1 VSFFGDLF
9 FITHHTS
16 HISDRSRITAAQQ
29 PAMGNKR
36 RVCLPEAN
44 QSSSKLGELRSEL
57 ASSRKVFALG
67 LLALMLA
74 SLLSI
79 VTATGV
85 GRLHFPWKTV
95 IEAIGEGLGLLPSDT
110 VERTPLLVVFD
121 IRLSRV
127 LLSFLVGSALGVA
140 GSVFQGV
147 LRNPLADPF
156 TIGVASGA
164 AFGAALALAFG
175 FGGTSY
181 LGLGTIPLLALLG
194 ALGALTL
201 VVMLGRVQGRVRRDT
216 LVLAGIVVATFLSAL
231 IALVKALDE
240 EAVSAIVFWVMGSFQ
255 GRGWIHV
262 GFSLPYIF
270 LGLYLVLRRSR
281 ELDILTLGEVQARQ
295 LGVEV
300 EKVRSHLLVGGSLL
314 TAAAVS
320 VSGVIGFVGL
330 VIPHLV
336 RMCLGATH
344 QRLMIFSALLGG
356 LALLW
361 SDVVARTLLPG
372 GEELP
377 VGVVTALVGG
387 PFFCLLLKRR
397 KGGVILD

>member
-1 VSFFGDLF
+1 MNTNYLAIVRTTILS
-9 FITHHTS
+9 
-16 HISDRSRITAAQQ
+16 
-29 PAMGNKR
+29 KR
-36 RVCLPEAN
+36 T
-44 QSSSKLGELRSEL
+44 
-57 ASSRKVFALG
+57 FALG
-67 LLALMLA
+67 LVLLVVV

-79 VTATGV
+79 MAATGI
-85 GRLHFPWKTV
+85 GRLQIPWRTV
-95 IEAIGEGLGLLPSDT
+95 IAAIGEGLGLAPPGT
-110 VERTPLLVVFD
+110 VERTPLVVVFG

-127 LLSFLVGSALGVA
+127 VLSFLVGSALGVA
-140 GSVFQGV
+140 GCVFQGI

-164 AFGAALALAFG
+164 AFGAALAFTLG
-175 FGGTSY
+175 LGGGSY
-181 LGLGTIPLLALLG
+181 LGLGTIPLLALIG
-194 ALGALTL
+194 ALGALAL
-201 VVMLGRVQGRVRRDT
+201 VVMLGRVQGRMRRDT

-231 IALVKALDE
+231 IALIKALDE

-262 GFSLPYIF
+262 GFSLPYLLI
-270 LGLYLVLRRSR
+270 GLYLVLSRGR

-300 EKVRSHLLVGGSLL
+300 GRTRRRLLVGASLL

-330 VIPHLV
+330 VVPHLV
-336 RMCLGATH
+336 RITVGASH
-344 QRLMIFSALLGG
+344 QRLMVLSAFLGG

-387 PFFCLLLKRR
+387 PFFCLLLKRSR
-397 KGGVILD
+397 GGVILD

>member
-1 VSFFGDLF
+1 LSELNK
-9 FITHHTS
+9 TS
-16 HISDRSRITAAQQ
+16 PNLQEIRSRLAAS
-29 PAMGNKR
+29 R
-36 RVCLPEAN
+36 RAFV
-44 QSSSKLGELRSEL
+44 LGIVLLTIVSVL
-57 ASSRKVFALG
+57 SVLG
-67 LLALMLA
+67 
-74 SLLSI
+74 
-79 VTATGV
+79 ATGI
-85 GRLHFPWKTV
+85 GRLEIPWGTV
-95 IEAIGEGLGLLPSDT
+95 IAAIGEGLGLSPTGS
-110 VERTPLLVVFD
+110 VERTPLVVVFD

-127 LLSFLVGSALGVA
+127 ILSFLMGAALGIA

-164 AFGAALALAFG
+164 AFGAALAFALG
-175 FGGTSY
+175 WGGTSY
-181 LGLGTIPLLALLG
+181 LGLGTIPLLALMG
-194 ALGALTL
+194 ALGALAL
-201 VVMLGRVQGRVRRDT
+201 VVMLGRVQGRLRRDT

-231 IALVKALDE
+231 IALIKSLDE

-262 GFSLPYIF
+262 GFALPYLLLGMF
-270 LGLYLVLRRSR
+270 LVVKCGR
-281 ELDILTLGEVQARQ
+281 ELDILTMGELQARQ

-300 EKVRSHLLVGGSLL
+300 ERVRRRLLVGASLL

-330 VIPHLV
+330 VVPHLV
-336 RMCLGATH
+336 RMTMGAAH
-344 QRLMIFSALLGG
+344 QRLMVFSGLLGG

-361 SDVVARTLLPG
+361 SDVAARTLLSG

-387 PFFCLLLKRR
+387 PFFCLLLKRKR
-397 KGGVILD
+397 GGIILD

>member
-1 VSFFGDLF
+1 MPPSDQSISNLEE
-9 FITHHTS
+9 IRDRLATS
-16 HISDRSRITAAQQ
+16 
-29 PAMGNKR
+29 R
-36 RVCLPEAN
+36 R
-44 QSSSKLGELRSEL
+44 G
-57 ASSRKVFALG
+57 FALAVMILV
-67 LLALMLA
+67 LL
-74 SLLSI
+74 SLLS
-79 VTATGV
+79 VLGATGI
-85 GRLHFPWKTV
+85 GRLPISWNTV
-95 IEAIGEGLGLLPSDT
+95 IAAIAEGLGLAPTGS
-110 VERTPLLVVFD
+110 VERTPLVVVFG

-127 LLSFLVGSALGVA
+127 VLSFLVGSALGVA
-140 GSVFQGV
+140 GSVFQGI

-164 AFGAALALAFG
+164 AFGAALAFTLG
-175 FGGTSY
+175 LGGGSY

-194 ALGALTL
+194 ALGALVL
-201 VVMLGRVQGRVRRDT
+201 VVTLGRVQGRMRRDT

-231 IALVKALDE
+231 IALIKALDE

-262 GFSLPYIF
+262 GFSLPYLFI
-270 LGLYLVLRRSR
+270 GLYLVASRAR

-300 EKVRSHLLVGGSLL
+300 ERVRRRLLVGASLL
-314 TAAAVS
+314 TASAVS

-336 RMCLGATH
+336 RLTLGASH
-344 QRLMIFSALLGG
+344 RRLMVLSSFLGG

-361 SDVVARTLLPG
+361 SDVMARTLLPG

-387 PFFCLLLKRR
+387 PFFCLLL
-397 KGGVILD
+397 

>member
-1 VSFFGDLF
+1 
-9 FITHHTS
+9 
-16 HISDRSRITAAQQ
+16 
-29 PAMGNKR
+29 M
-36 RVCLPEAN
+36 PEAN
-44 QSSSKLGELRSEL
+44 QSWSKLDELRGEL
-57 ASSRKVFALG
+57 AASRKTFALG
-67 LLALMLA
+67 LLALILA
-74 SLLSI
+74 CLLSI
-79 VTATGV
+79 VAATGV
-85 GRLHFPWKTV
+85 GRLAIPWKTV
-95 IEAIGEGLGLLPSDT
+95 VRAIGAGVGLLQSDA

-127 LLSFLVGSALGVA
+127 VLSFLVGSALGVA
-140 GSVFQGV
+140 GSVFQGI

-175 FGGTSY
+175 LGGTSY
-181 LGLGTIPLLALLG
+181 LGLGTMPLLALLG

-201 VVMLGRVQGRVRRDT
+201 VVMLGRVQGKVRRDT

-262 GFSLPYIF
+262 SFSFPYIL
-270 LGLYLVLRRSR
+270 LGFYLVLNRSR

-300 EKVRSHLLVGGSLL
+300 EKVRSRLLIGGSLL
-314 TAAAVS
+314 TAASVS

-344 QRLMIFSALLGG
+344 RRLMVLSALLGG

-361 SDVVARTLLPG
+361 SDVVARTLLSG

>member
-1 VSFFGDLF
+1 MRLRLAASRRA
-9 FITHHTS
+9 FI
-16 HISDRSRITAAQQ
+16 
-29 PAMGNKR
+29 
-36 RVCLPEAN
+36 
-44 QSSSKLGELRSEL
+44 
-57 ASSRKVFALG
+57 LG
-67 LLALMLA
+67 LLILVIL
-74 SLLSI
+74 SLVSVLG
-79 VTATGV
+79 ATGI
-85 GRLHFPWKTV
+85 GRLQIPWKTV
-95 IEAIGEGLGLLPSDT
+95 IGAIGEGLGLVQSGT
-110 VERTPLLVVFD
+110 VERTPLVVVFD

-127 LLSFLVGSALGVA
+127 VLSFLVGSALGVA
-140 GSVFQGV
+140 GSVFQGI

-164 AFGAALALAFG
+164 AFGAALAFALG
-175 FGGTSY
+175 WGGTSY
-181 LGLGTIPLLALLG
+181 LGLGTIPLLALFG
-194 ALGALTL
+194 ALGALAL
-201 VVMLGRVQGRVRRDT
+201 VLMFGRVQGRLRRDT

-231 IALVKALDE
+231 IALIKALDE

-262 GFSLPYIF
+262 GFSLPYLI
-270 LGLYLVLRRSR
+270 LGIYLVMKCAR

-300 EKVRSHLLVGGSLL
+300 ERVRRRLLVGASLL

-330 VIPHLV
+330 VVPHLV
-336 RMCLGATH
+336 RMTMGAAH
-344 QRLMIFSALLGG
+344 QRLILLSAFLGG
-356 LALLW
+356 LGLLW
-361 SDVVARTLLPG
+361 SDVVARTLLRG

-397 KGGVILD
+397 SGGVILD

>member
-1 VSFFGDLF
+1 
-9 FITHHTS
+9 
-16 HISDRSRITAAQQ
+16 
-29 PAMGNKR
+29 M
-36 RVCLPEAN
+36 
-44 QSSSKLGELRSEL
+44 
-57 ASSRKVFALG
+57 
-67 LLALMLA
+67 
-74 SLLSI
+74 SI
-79 VTATGV
+79 LVATGV
-85 GRLHFPWKTV
+85 GRLHFPWGTV
-95 IEAIGEGLGLLPSDT
+95 IGALGEGLGFCPSGT
-110 VERTPLLVVFD
+110 VERTPLVVVFG

-127 LLSFLVGSALGVA
+127 VLSFLVGAALGVA
-140 GSVFQGV
+140 GAVFQGI

-164 AFGAALALAFG
+164 AFGAALAFTLG
-175 FGGTSY
+175 LGGGSY

-194 ALGALTL
+194 ALGALVL
-201 VVMLGRVQGRVRRDT
+201 VVTLGQVQGRMRRDT

-262 GFSLPYIF
+262 GFSLPYLLI
-270 LGLYLVLRRSR
+270 GLCLVLSRAR

-300 EKVRSHLLVGGSLL
+300 ERVRNRLLVGASLL

-336 RMCLGATH
+336 RMVMGASH
-344 QRLMIFSALLGG
+344 QRLMVLSAFIGG
-356 LALLW
+356 LALVW
-361 SDVVARTLLPG
+361 SDVVARILLPG

-387 PFFCLLLKRR
+387 PFFCLLLKRGR
-397 KGGVILD
+397 GGVILD

>member
-1 VSFFGDLF
+1 VGIAHRSASLDKGDNLLPDSGQISSDLEEIRTRLAASNRAFVFGL
-9 FITHHTS
+9 
-16 HISDRSRITAAQQ
+16 
-29 PAMGNKR
+29 
-36 RVCLPEAN
+36 V
-44 QSSSKLGELRSEL
+44 
-57 ASSRKVFALG
+57 
-67 LLALMLA
+67 LLALLSFSSVLLA
-74 SLLSI
+74 AGI
-79 VTATGV
+79 
-85 GRLHFPWKTV
+85 GRLQIPWSTV
-95 IEAIGEGLGLLPSDT
+95 IAAIGEGLGLAPSGT
-110 VERTPLLVVFD
+110 VERTPLVVVFD

-127 LLSFLVGSALGVA
+127 VLSFLVGSALGIA
-140 GSVFQGV
+140 GSVFQGI

-164 AFGAALALAFG
+164 AFGAALAFALG
-175 FGGTSY
+175 WGGASY
-181 LGLGTIPLLALLG
+181 LGLGTIPLLALIG
-194 ALGALTL
+194 ALGALAL
-201 VVMLGRVQGRVRRDT
+201 VVMLGRVQGRMRRDT

-231 IALVKALDE
+231 IALIKALDE

-262 GFSLPYIF
+262 GFSLPYLF
-270 LGLYLVLRRSR
+270 LGLYLVVKLSR

-300 EKVRSHLLVGGSLL
+300 EKVRRRLLLGASLL

-330 VIPHLV
+330 VVPHLV
-336 RMCLGATH
+336 RMTMGAAH
-344 QRLMIFSALLGG
+344 RRLMVFSALLGG
-356 LALLW
+356 IALLW
-361 SDVVARTLLPG
+361 SDVVARALLPG

-397 KGGVILD
+397 RGGVILD

>member
-1 VSFFGDLF
+1 MFV
-9 FITHHTS
+9 
-16 HISDRSRITAAQQ
+16 
-29 PAMGNKR
+29 
-36 RVCLPEAN
+36 
-44 QSSSKLGELRSEL
+44 
-57 ASSRKVFALG
+57 LG
-67 LLALMLA
+67 LLFLTVVSILSVLA
-74 SLLSI
+74 
-79 VTATGV
+79 ATGI
-85 GRLHFPWKTV
+85 GRLQIPWKTV
-95 IEAIGEGLGLLPSDT
+95 VSALGEGLGLVHFGT
-110 VERTPLLVVFD
+110 VERTPLVVVFD

-127 LLSFLVGSALGVA
+127 VLSFLVGSALGVA
-140 GSVFQGV
+140 GAVFQGI

-164 AFGAALALAFG
+164 AFGAVLAIA
-175 FGGTSY
+175 
-181 LGLGTIPLLALLG
+181 LGLGSGSYFGLGIIPFLALLG
-194 ALGALTL
+194 ALIALAS
-201 VVMLGRVQGRVRRDT
+201 VVMLGRVQGRLRRDT

-231 IALVKALDE
+231 IALIKALDE

-262 GFSLPYIF
+262 WFSLPYLL
-270 LGLYLVLRRSR
+270 LGLYLVMSRAR

-300 EKVRSHLLVGGSLL
+300 ERVRRTLLVGASLL

-330 VIPHLV
+330 VVPHLV
-336 RMCLGATH
+336 RMLVGAAH
-344 QRLMIFSALLGG
+344 GRLMVMSAFLGG
-356 LALLW
+356 LGLLW
-361 SDVVARTLLPG
+361 SDVVARILLPG

-397 KGGVILD
+397 RGGVILD

>member
-1 VSFFGDLF
+1 LAVSGQPILINKWTNSLID
-9 FITHHTS
+9 
-16 HISDRSRITAAQQ
+16 SDQ
-29 PAMGNKR
+29 N
-36 RVCLPEAN
+36 
-44 QSSSKLGELRSEL
+44 SSNLGELGSQL
-57 ASSRKVFALG
+57 AASRRTFALG
-67 LLALMLA
+67 LLALTLV

-79 VTATGV
+79 VAATGV

-95 IEAIGEGLGLLPSDT
+95 IEAIGEGLGLLQSDT

-127 LLSFLVGSALGVA
+127 VLSFLVGSALGVA
-140 GSVFQGV
+140 GSVFQGI

-175 FGGTSY
+175 LGGTSY
-181 LGLGTIPLLALLG
+181 LGLGTIPLVALMG

-201 VVMLGRVQGRVRRDT
+201 VVMLGRVQGKVRRDT

-262 GFSLPYIF
+262 GFSLPYLL

-300 EKVRSHLLVGGSLL
+300 EKVRSRLLIGGSLL

>member
-1 VSFFGDLF
+1 MKGN
-9 FITHHTS
+9 HAHP
-16 HISDRSRITAAQQ
+16 
-29 PAMGNKR
+29 PAIDDGRN
-36 RVCLPEAN
+36 VCLSEAKE
-44 QSSSKLGELRSEL
+44 SSSSLGELRGQL
-57 ASSRKVFALG
+57 AASRKAFALG

-79 VTATGV
+79 VTAVGV

-262 GFSLPYIF
+262 GFSLPYML

-300 EKVRSHLLVGGSLL
+300 EKVRSHLLIGGSLL

-336 RMCLGATH
+336 RMCFGATH
-344 QRLMIFSALLGG
+344 QRLMMLSALLGG

-372 GEELP
+372 GELP

>member
-1 VSFFGDLF
+1 
-9 FITHHTS
+9 
-16 HISDRSRITAAQQ
+16 
-29 PAMGNKR
+29 
-36 RVCLPEAN
+36 
-44 QSSSKLGELRSEL
+44 
-57 ASSRKVFALG
+57 
-67 LLALMLA
+67 
-74 SLLSI
+74 
-79 VTATGV
+79 
-85 GRLHFPWKTV
+85 
-95 IEAIGEGLGLLPSDT
+95 
-110 VERTPLLVVFD
+110 VERTPLVVVLD

-127 LLSFLVGSALGVA
+127 VLSFLVGAALGVA
-140 GSVFQGV
+140 GAVFQGI

-164 AFGAALALAFG
+164 AFGAALGLSLG
-175 FGGTSY
+175 LVGTSY

-194 ALGALTL
+194 SLGALAL
-201 VVMLGRVQGRVRRDT
+201 VMMLGRIQGRMRRDT

-231 IALVKALDE
+231 IALIKALDE

-255 GRGWIHV
+255 GRGWVHV
-262 GFSLPYIF
+262 GFSIPYLL
-270 LGLYLVLRRSR
+270 LGLGLVMTRAK
-281 ELDILTLGEVQARQ
+281 ELDILTLGETQARQ

-300 EKVRSHLLVGGSLL
+300 ERVRLRLLVGASLL

-336 RMCLGATH
+336 RMIMGAAH
-344 QRLMIFSALLGG
+344 RRLMVLSAFLGG

-361 SDVVARTLLPG
+361 SDVVARVLLRG

-387 PFFCLLLKRR
+387 PFFCLLLKKRR
-397 KGGVILD
+397 GGVILD

>member
-1 VSFFGDLF
+1 
-9 FITHHTS
+9 
-16 HISDRSRITAAQQ
+16 
-29 PAMGNKR
+29 M
-36 RVCLPEAN
+36 
-44 QSSSKLGELRSEL
+44 
-57 ASSRKVFALG
+57 
-67 LLALMLA
+67 
-74 SLLSI
+74 
-79 VTATGV
+79 
-85 GRLHFPWKTV
+85 V
-95 IEAIGEGLGLLPSDT
+95 I
-110 VERTPLLVVFD
+110 FD

-127 LLSFLVGSALGVA
+127 VLSFLVGSALGVA
-140 GSVFQGV
+140 GSVFQGI

-164 AFGAALALAFG
+164 AFGAALAFALG
-175 FGGTSY
+175 WGGASY
-181 LGLGTIPLLALLG
+181 LGLGTIPLLALI
-194 ALGALTL
+194 GALTALAL
-201 VVMLGRVQGRVRRDT
+201 VVMLGRVQGRMRRDT

-231 IALVKALDE
+231 IALIKALDE

-262 GFSLPYIF
+262 GFSLPYLL
-270 LGLYLVLRRSR
+270 LGLYLVMWRAR

-300 EKVRSHLLVGGSLL
+300 ERVRRRLLLGASLL

-330 VIPHLV
+330 VVPHLV
-336 RMCLGATH
+336 RMFMGATH
-344 QRLMIFSALLGG
+344 QRLMVFSALLGG
-356 LALLW
+356 LGLLW

-397 KGGVILD
+397 RGGVILD

>member
-1 VSFFGDLF
+1 MTKYSLAPYALNLLHAGAPMMEKGEPVRKNPQLPMEERTPLKLDSL
-9 FITHHTS
+9 
-16 HISDRSRITAAQQ
+16 RSRLTSSNRAFAWGLTAL
-29 PAMGNKR
+29 
-36 RVCLPEAN
+36 VVV
-44 QSSSKLGELRSEL
+44 SI
-57 ASSRKVFALG
+57 
-67 LLALMLA
+67 
-74 SLLSI
+74 LSI
-79 VTATGV
+79 LTATGI
-85 GRLHFPWKTV
+85 GRLPIQWATV
-95 IEAIGEGLGLLPSDT
+95 VAAIGEGLGIAPSGT
-110 VERTPLLVVFD
+110 VERMPLVVVFG

-127 LLSFLVGSALGVA
+127 ILSFLVGSALGVA
-140 GSVFQGV
+140 GSVFQGI

-164 AFGAALALAFG
+164 AFGAALAFALG
-175 FGGTSY
+175 WGGTSY
-181 LGLGTIPLLALLG
+181 LGLGTIPLLALAGAIG
-194 ALGALTL
+194 ALAL
-201 VVMLGRVQGRVRRDT
+201 VVMLGKVEGRLRRDT

-231 IALVKALDE
+231 IALIKALDE

-262 GFSLPYIF
+262 GFSLPYLCI
-270 LGLYLVLRRSR
+270 GSCLVMIHAR

-300 EKVRSHLLVGGSLL
+300 ERVRRRLLIGSSLL

-336 RMCLGATH
+336 RMTMGAAH
-344 QRLMIFSALLGG
+344 RRLMVFSAFLGG

-361 SDVVARTLLPG
+361 SDVAARILLPG

-387 PFFCLLLKRR
+387 PFFCFLLKHRR
-397 KGGVILD
+397 GGIILD

>member
-1 VSFFGDLF
+1 
-9 FITHHTS
+9 
-16 HISDRSRITAAQQ
+16 
-29 PAMGNKR
+29 M
-36 RVCLPEAN
+36 PEAK
-44 QSSSKLGELRSEL
+44 QSSSDVEELRHGL
-57 ASSRKVFALG
+57 IASRRAFVLG
-67 LLALMLA
+67 LLLLGCFSILSMLA
-74 SLLSI
+74 AS
-79 VTATGV
+79 GV
-85 GRLHFPWKTV
+85 GRLDFPWKTV
-95 IEAIGEGLGLLPSDT
+95 IQAIGEGLGFVPSGT
-110 VERTPLLVVFD
+110 VERTPQLVVFD

-127 LLSFLVGSALGVA
+127 ILSFLVGSALGVA
-140 GSVFQGV
+140 GSVFQGI

-164 AFGAALALAFG
+164 AFGAAIALAFG
-175 FGGTSY
+175 LGGTSY
-181 LGLGTIPLLALLG
+181 LGLGTIPLLALFG
-194 ALGALTL
+194 ALGALAL
-201 VVMLGRVQGRVRRDT
+201 VVMLGRVQGRIRRDT

-255 GRGWIHV
+255 GRAWIHV
-262 GFSLPYIF
+262 GFSLPYML
-270 LGLYLVLRRSR
+270 LGLYLVVRKSE

-300 EKVRSHLLVGGSLL
+300 EKVRSRLLIGGSLL

-330 VIPHLV
+330 VIPHLI
-336 RMCLGATH
+336 RMVAGATH
-344 QRLMIFSALLGG
+344 RRLMILSAFLGG

-387 PFFCLLLKRR
+387 PFFCFLLKRR
-397 KGGVILD
+397 RGGVILD